1 MQRRMSQWGEAAMI
15 CIMAGLLAACSGG
28 SGSSSETTA
37 DTTSHTVASNNT
49 DQDGDGIEDSA
60 DLCPTVLG
68 SSSNGGCPVSNW

>member
-28 SGSSSETTA
+28 SGSIPQRPPAQRRLRSPAMTPIRM
-37 DTTSHTVASNNT
+37 
-49 DQDGDGIEDSA
+49 GDGLQDSA

-68 SSSNGGCPVSNW
+68 PSF